1 MKQIHTRKKYWNCPH
16 LNDTIVKISINCR
29 ALGMTLFISMI
40 QKRIIMEKIGIGKIA
55 LLLAINDDEKL
66 KKQYEDHYTIY
77 KGQAGSMDAKKIIA
91 SIETAAY
98 RENIIRENYHEEH
111 ALYHAVIEALSGYC
125 RGQVMLGEVLRS
137 AGLTFTIVKGTLI
150 DGDAS
155 SGNWIAVVLY
165 GQIGSPR
172 RGFEHEAIG
181 MGIQP
186 I

>member
-1 MKQIHTRKKYWNCPH
+1 M
-16 LNDTIVKISINCR
+16 D
-29 ALGMTLFISMI
+29 
-40 QKRIIMEKIGIGKIA
+40 KRGIGKIA
-55 LLLAINDDEKL
+55 LLLSISEGDMESL
-66 KKQYEDHYTIY
+66 KKYYENKNYVIY
-77 KGQAGSMDAKKIIA
+77 KGQAGSMDAKKIVA
-91 SIETAAY
+91 AIETAAS
-98 RENIIRENYHEEH
+98 REDIIRENYHEEH
-111 ALYHAVIEALSGYC
+111 ALYHAIIEALSGYC

-137 AGLTFTIVKGTLI
+137 AGLTFTIVRGTLI
-150 DGDAS
+150 EDDIA

>member
-1 MKQIHTRKKYWNCPH
+1 MKPISTRKKYWNCLLLEDGEPM
-16 LNDTIVKISINCR
+16 KS
-29 ALGMTLFISMI
+29 
-40 QKRIIMEKIGIGKIA
+40 QGIGKIA
-55 LLLAINDDEKL
+55 LLLAITDGDDENL
-66 KKQYEDHYTIY
+66 KKYYESKNYIIY

-98 RENIIRENYHEEH
+98 RENIIMENYHEEH
-111 ALYHAVIEALSGYC
+111 ALYHAIIEALSGYC

-137 AGLTFTIVKGTLI
+137 AGLTFTIVKGKLI

-165 GQIGSPR
+165 GHIGSPR

-181 MGIQP
+181 MGIQS

>member
-1 MKQIHTRKKYWNCPH
+1 M
-16 LNDTIVKISINCR
+16 
-29 ALGMTLFISMI
+29 G
-40 QKRIIMEKIGIGKIA
+40 KRGIGKIA
-55 LLLAINDDEKL
+55 LLLALSDGNMENLQKY
-66 KKQYEDHYTIY
+66 YENKNYVIY
-77 KGQAGSMDAKKIIA
+77 KGQAGSMDAKKIVA
-91 SIETAAY
+91 AIETAAS
-98 RENIIRENYHEEH
+98 REDIIRENYHEEH
-111 ALYHAVIEALSGYC
+111 ALYHAIIEALSGYC

-137 AGLTFTIVKGTLI
+137 AGLTFTIVRGMLI
-150 DGDAS
+150 EDDPS

>member
-1 MKQIHTRKKYWNCPH
+1 M
-16 LNDTIVKISINCR
+16 
-29 ALGMTLFISMI
+29 G
-40 QKRIIMEKIGIGKIA
+40 KRGIGKIA
-55 LLLAINDDEKL
+55 LLLALNDGNMENLQKY
-66 KKQYEDHYTIY
+66 YENKNYVIY
-77 KGQAGSMDAKKIIA
+77 KGQAGSMDAKKIVA
-91 SIETAAY
+91 AIETAAS
-98 RENIIRENYHEEH
+98 REGLIRENYHEEH
-111 ALYHAVIEALSGYC
+111 ALYHAIIEALSGYC

-137 AGLTFTIVKGTLI
+137 AGLTFTIVRGTLI
-150 DGDAS
+150 EDDLS

>member
-1 MKQIHTRKKYWNCPH
+1 
-16 LNDTIVKISINCR
+16 
-29 ALGMTLFISMI
+29 
-40 QKRIIMEKIGIGKIA
+40 MEKRGIGKIA
-55 LLLAINDDEKL
+55 LLLALSDDMKELQKY
-66 KKQYEDHYTIY
+66 YEDKNYVIY
-77 KGQAGSMDAKKIIA
+77 RGQAGSMDAKKIVA
-91 SIETAAY
+91 AIETAAS
-98 RENIIRENYHEEH
+98 REDIIRENYHEEH
-111 ALYHAVIEALSGYC
+111 ALYHAIIEALSGYC

-137 AGLTFTIVKGTLI
+137 AGLSFTIVRGMLVEDDT
-150 DGDAS
+150 S

>member
-1 MKQIHTRKKYWNCPH
+1 
-16 LNDTIVKISINCR
+16 
-29 ALGMTLFISMI
+29 
-40 QKRIIMEKIGIGKIA
+40 MEKRGIGKIA
-55 LLLAINDDEKL
+55 LTLAISSEDIDETIKY
-66 KKQYEDHYTIY
+66 YENKNYKIY
-77 KGQAGSMDAKKIIA
+77 KGQAGSMDPKKIVA
-91 SIETAAY
+91 AIETAIL
-98 RENIIRENYHEEH
+98 RENIIGENYHEEH
-111 ALYHAVIEALSGYC
+111 AAYHAIIEALSGYC

-137 AGLTFTIVKGTLI
+137 AGLTFTIVRGKLVE
-150 DGDAS
+150 DDDM